1 MGLSIIRYQHRNAK
15 NAKDAEYGVLKG
27 DMIVPIAGTYATL
40 GDFLQQ
46 GREEAVAA
54 DGKEGVI
61 SVEEV
66 KILSP
71 ITRPC
76 RLLCQGV
83 NYAKHRVE
91 AGAADHGTAENLYF
105 RKDDSSIIDPHDDIQ
120 FPKDVVLFD
129 YEVELGIVI
138 GKTIDSPTKVTA
150 ENLSSYAAGVL
161 LCNDMSVREWM
172 FKQPFG
178 QWFKGK
184 SPRKS
189 SPFGPV
195 LYLFEAAADVELIDK
210 LNIRLWVNDELRQDA
225 HTSQLLVK
233 PAQALSEISTWVD
246 MEPGDVL
253 MTGTPGGVSFRMPK
267 PFPKTVSEFIA
278 AQQNTGVNWLKPGDT
293 VRAELV
299 AADESVHLGIQKN
312 KIVEQ
317 QAL

>member
-1 MGLSIIRYQHRNAK
+1 MGLSILRYQHK
-15 NAKDAEYGVLKG
+15 NGEGAEFGVLKG
-27 DMIVPIAGTYATL
+27 DKIVPIAGNYASL
-40 GDFLQQ
+40 ADFLQN
-46 GREEAVAA
+46 GREAAAVA
-54 DGKEGVI
+54 DRKEGVLP
-61 SVEEV
+61 VDGV
-66 KILSP
+66 KVLSP

-91 AGAADHGTAENLYF
+91 AGADDHGTAENLYF
-105 RKDDSSIIDPHDDIQ
+105 RKDDSSIINPHDDIQ

-138 GKTIDSPTKVTA
+138 GKTIDAPTEITA
-150 ENLSSYAAGVL
+150 ENLGTYAVGVV

-195 LYLFEAAADVELIDK
+195 LYLFDSAEEVKLIDN
-210 LNIRLWVNDELRQDA
+210 LHIRLWMNDELRQDA
-225 HTSQLLVK
+225 HTSQLMVK
-233 PAQALSEISTWVD
+233 PAKALSEISSWVD

-267 PFPKTVSEFIA
+267 PFPKTVGEFIS

-293 VRAELV
+293 IRAELV
-299 AADESVHLGIQKN
+299 AADGTVHLGTQEN
-312 KIVEQ
+312 KIV
-317 QAL
+317 A